1 MTQACYMYSHQYFI
15 WSTHIRVKKIVPH
28 DNVNIVIQAVNK
40 DFYYYYLLFK
50 KSISIAKKNVT
61 IINNHYSLTGYYV
74 SALSLKIRM

>member
-40 DFYYYYLLFK
+40 DFLLLFIIFYYIFDK
-50 KSISIAKKNVT
+50 CKNET
-61 IINNHYSLTGYYV
+61 RFIGSFIQGNSKL
-74 SALSLKIRM
+74 

>member
-40 DFYYYYLLFK
+40 DFYYRYNLAILASVTSARPKILLVLFFPPRK
-50 KSISIAKKNVT
+50 GIV
-61 IINNHYSLTGYYV
+61 
-74 SALSLKIRM
+74 